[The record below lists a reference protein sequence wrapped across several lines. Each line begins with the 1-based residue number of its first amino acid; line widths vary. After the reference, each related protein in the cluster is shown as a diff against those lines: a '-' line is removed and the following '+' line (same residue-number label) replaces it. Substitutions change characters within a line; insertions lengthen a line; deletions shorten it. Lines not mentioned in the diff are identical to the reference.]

1 MIDVSVISL
10 QRAKPNKLQAAS
22 RRGSVSLRLE
32 SNLFCFQD
40 GIQLCKIFL
49 AVCLLLSL
57 DFVYW

>member
-1 MIDVSVISL
+1 MDDGCFSKKS
-10 QRAKPNKLQAAS
+10 KPKEPQAAS

-40 GIQLCKIFL
+40 DIKLCKIFL